1 MYNDIHGDFILSPL
15 FDILKG
21 GVTASNSITAGVE
34 TYPLSEYFFQSL
46 FLRMTGAQE
55 QKLKCIL
62 WELASNDY
70 QFRYEFLH
78 SKSYGECS
86 EYKAKSEVFND
97 LVNAIQSINTTF
109 SASRIWDDIPLTPE
123 VMAAERIRWETRVK
137 ESYRKQAEDII
148 RKKEEKDGPM
158 EDAQKQRIRDN
169 FLAKSLPEMDYIN
182 HLSSLK
188 KEKRIHEV
196 IQNIVDMF
204 DSSKVKRWAEQDFI
218 HYKSKAKRYFD
229 TKRVAQKQL
238 LDGELIKY
246 HQSSVYKH
254 RNACAHNTVSY
265 QPNLPTLSTLR
276 INDYKQRNY
285 FFRFT
290 LLVLIDEVMVRTY
303 KYYINKRQQK

>member
-1 MYNDIHGDFILSPL
+1 MRRMWLQ
-15 FDILKG
+15 KMQR
-21 GVTASNSITAGVE
+21 
-34 TYPLSEYFFQSL
+34 YF
-46 FLRMTGAQE
+46 
-55 QKLKCIL
+55 K
-62 WELASNDY
+62 
-70 QFRYEFLH
+70 
-78 SKSYGECS
+78 
-86 EYKAKSEVFND
+86 
-97 LVNAIQSINTTF
+97 
-109 SASRIWDDIPLTPE
+109 
-123 VMAAERIRWETRVK
+123 
-137 ESYRKQAEDII
+137 
-148 RKKEEKDGPM
+148 
-158 EDAQKQRIRDN
+158 
-169 FLAKSLPEMDYIN
+169 MDHIN

-188 KEKRIHEV
+188 KEKRIHEI

-204 DSSKVKRWAEQDFI
+204 DSSKVKRWAEQDFV

-229 TKRVAQKQL
+229 PKRVAQNQL

-265 QPNLPTLSTLR
+265 QPNLPTLSNLR